1 MSWNTAAWQDLGI
14 IPLYVADW
22 KTNTNRTMTSDL
34 RVSERSCSELQK
46 STILTQME
54 SWLSAGVV
62 RFSPGNALAVGC
74 GHLHVVPARVEVP
87 GSKPRVTLDP
97 GREINDSLDKGCVL
111 LPSVASIAGI
121 LSEPGDWFLAKIDL
135 RRGFHHMIASPC
147 SRHRFIWKGDI
158 FEFMR
163 LPFGPRDGP
172 AAFQRCTSAI
182 GKFLKSIFQ
191 IRVAVYLNDLMIFAG
206 TPSSISEKIESRFA
220 RLDVTSTKKRVQ
232 VLGHG
237 L

>member
-1 MSWNTAAWQDLGI
+1 MEHWPPKFFVCWVVNTVVRLFNLCRGTHTAAWQDLGI

-97 GREINDSLDKGCVL
+97 GREINDSLDKG
-111 LPSVASIAGI
+111 P
-121 LSEPGDWFLAKIDL
+121 
-135 RRGFHHMIASPC
+135 
-147 SRHRFIWKGDI
+147 
-158 FEFMR
+158 
-163 LPFGPRDGP
+163 
-172 AAFQRCTSAI
+172 TS
-182 GKFLKSIFQ
+182 L
-191 IRVAVYLNDLMIFAG
+191 
-206 TPSSISEKIESRFA
+206 SRFHRRNTQRA
-220 RLDVTSTKKRVQ
+220 GRLVF
-232 VLGHG
+232 G
-237 L
+237 